1 MGKETTTTVQNIE
14 YLDYI
19 YLMENKNKLYN
30 IDKQL
35 LLLYIIIYLM
45 ATQGNW
51 RKRNK
56 NVLIGNYTQL

>member
-30 IDKQL
+30 IDK
-35 LLLYIIIYLM
+35 
-45 ATQGNW
+45 
-51 RKRNK
+51 
-56 NVLIGNYTQL
+56 